1 MDGLD
6 IHNGF
11 IHYGLSRLIQTI
23 WQPCLT
29 RGFPRKIMVYG
40 KTSLAY
46 DFLPAA
52 TWRLV
57 YLIPPETFELELPRS
72 IKFV

>member
-1 MDGLD
+1 
-6 IHNGF
+6 
-11 IHYGLSRLIQTI
+11 
-23 WQPCLT
+23 
-29 RGFPRKIMVYG
+29 MVYG